1 MCSLSITELSLTCKT
16 SRVSCKH
23 LFESCEVV
31 HLRSRPPPWKE
42 HGVGG
47 YASSGTR
54 LQRATRDFLTMD
66 GRSEGFACL
75 GTLNHDTDTPT

>member
-31 HLRSRPPPWKE
+31 HSRSRPPPWKE
-42 HGVGG
+42 HDVGG
-47 YASSGTR
+47 YAS
-54 LQRATRDFLTMD
+54 
-66 GRSEGFACL
+66 L
-75 GTLNHDTDTPT
+75 GTSGGRGHTGGGRDSYASVKWPGGPSHLSRARLV